1 VTRDLFESNPSDL
14 PTPSTPDKGTNV
26 PSGTNVPL
34 WTNVPLGT
42 NVPLAARMAP
52 RDWGEFVGQGD
63 LVAEGSLLRRA
74 VDADRLG
81 SALFFGPP
89 GCGKTA
95 LARLVAAK
103 TQSYVEQTNAVTIGV
118 PDIRKMLAAAGERK
132 RAVGRRTL
140 LILDEIHHFNR
151 TQQDALLP
159 DVERGLVTLIGLT
172 TENPFYYVNAA
183 LISRSTVYEFKPLAV
198 DDLKGL
204 VRRALADPD
213 RGFGGIK
220 VVLDPDAEAHILA
233 MSDGDARR
241 VLNALELAV
250 MTTEEKGGVVHVTSA
265 VAESSTQRRALR
277 YDKSGDDHYD
287 TISAFIKSLRGSDP
301 DAALYWMAKML
312 AAGEDPRFVARRLLI
327 CASEDVGNADF
338 RALVI
343 ANAAFEAVE
352 KVGMPEARIPLAQA
366 AVYIATAPKSNSSY
380 VAINKA
386 LSEVERGKRREV
398 PNHLKD
404 ASRDKDALGHGVGYK
419 YPHDFLGHFTP
430 QEYMPDWKRL
440 WDPGEEGDEKRLK
453 QNYKSLWPGRFS

>member
-1 VTRDLFESNPSDL
+1 MREGDLFDNKSS
-14 PTPSTPDKGTNV
+14 V
-26 PSGTNVPL
+26 PEIDA
-34 WTNVPLGT
+34 
-42 NVPLAARMAP
+42 PLAARLAP

-74 VDADRLG
+74 VDADRLR
-81 SALFFGPP
+81 SAIFFGPP

-103 TQSYVEQTNAVTIGV
+103 THAHVEQTNAVTIGI
-118 PDIRKMLAAAGERK
+118 PDIRKILAAAGERK
-132 RAVGRRTL
+132 RARGLRTL

-159 DVERGLVTLIGLT
+159 DVERGLITLIGLT
-172 TENPFYYVNAA
+172 TENPFFYVNAA
-183 LISRSTVYEFKPLAV
+183 LISRSTVYEFKPLGPR
-198 DDLKGL
+198 DLNGL
-204 VRRALADPD
+204 VRRAISDPD
-213 RGFGGIK
+213 RGFGQKKIR
-220 VVLDPDAEAHILA
+220 LDPDAESHILR

-250 MTTEEKGGVVHVTSA
+250 LTTEEKGGEIHVTLP
-265 VAESSTQRRALR
+265 VAEASTQRRALR
-277 YDKSGDDHYD
+277 YDKAGDEHYD

-327 CASEDVGNADF
+327 CASEDVGNADP
-338 RALVI
+338 RAIMI
-343 ANAAFEAVE
+343 ANAVFETVE

-366 AVYIATAPKSNSSY
+366 AVYIAMAPKSNASY

-386 LSEVERGKRREV
+386 LAEVERGPRREV

-404 ASRDKDALGHGVGYK
+404 SSRDQESLGHGKDYK
-419 YPHDFLGHFTP
+419 YPHDFPSHFTA
-430 QEYMPDWKRL
+430 QEYLPKWMRF
-440 WDPGEEGDEKRLK
+440 WDPGDQGDEKRLK
-453 QNYKSLWPGRFS
+453 DRYESLWPTRLIKKGAEK